1 MKCNVVRDLLPLYLD
16 HLCEE
21 ETSEEIKD
29 HLEGCEECRQRWE
42 EMGSPVESVIGQL
55 EKETVSIEPMKKYRK
70 KIKRKN
76 SMLVLTILLS
86 VAVIGLLSYLSY
98 GQIRHTGHSFE
109 TISQYIRFTHIG
121 KEFAKGNLEPLLS
134 SLAIVGD
141 DTEHAEYV
149 YYAKQAYGDDEDA
162 YIQDTKEYIRS
173 LYPNYFQGKPLK
185 LRKVVVEYFTNQ
197 VYMNKNLLVVL
208 VYEID
213 GIEYYIQLERRAG
226 EKYYVTGDEFAESTE
241 PVTYIAENGGDE
253 TEDVDSEVEET
264 DIEAETAGDETEDTD
279 SEVKTTDNGTE
290 ENDIETEKTEGS
302 AEGTERGDRSPLL
315 DCRES
320 LFQSLPPFDDGF
332 LFVRKKTIR
341 KCYQECRDSGKIL
354 SPYLFMT
361 SLYITE
367 ECLNDKGYEF
377 RNAYKEIM
385 LQHAEQIIQQNYWI
399 QDMDYQ
405 ILSYDKEKHMFRYR
419 MDLSL
424 IHVETEEECVLS
436 VECYRHV
443 SEMIVIPGTEKLIG
457 ENIAEEAKRTMLN
470 LWKVD

>member
-16 HLCEE
+16 QLCEE
-21 ETSEEIKD
+21 ETCEEIKT
-29 HLEGCEECRQRWE
+29 HLEGCEKCRQRWE

-55 EKETVSIEPMKKYRK
+55 ENETVSIEPMKKYRK

-141 DTEHAEYV
+141 DTEHAEHV

-162 YIQDTKEYIRS
+162 YIQDTKEYIRKR
-173 LYPNYFQGKPLK
+173 YPDYFQGKPLK

-197 VYMNKNLLVVL
+197 VYRNKNLLVVL
-208 VYEID
+208 VYEIE

-226 EKYYVTGDEFAESTE
+226 EKYYVTRDEFVESTE

-253 TEDVDSEVEET
+253 TEDTDDKEEEK
-264 DIEAETAGDETEDTD
+264 DIEAETADGK
-279 SEVKTTDNGTE
+279 VE
-290 ENDIETEKTEGS
+290 EAAGE
-302 AEGTERGDRSPLL
+302 DRSSLL
-315 DCRES
+315 ECRES
-320 LFQSLPPFDDGF
+320 LFRSLPPFDEGT
-332 LFVRKKTIR
+332 LFVAKKTIR
-341 KCYQECRDSGKIL
+341 KCYQDYRGSGKTL

-361 SLYITE
+361 SLLYITE
-367 ECLNDKGYEF
+367 ECLNDKDCEF
-377 RNAYKEIM
+377 LNEYKETM
-385 LQHAEQIIQQNYWI
+385 LRHAEQIIQQNYWI

-419 MDLSL
+419 MNLSL
-424 IHVETEEECVLS
+424 VHVETEKECVLS

-457 ENIAEEAKRTMLN
+457 ENIAEEAKRAMLD

>member
-16 HLCEE
+16 QLCEE

-86 VAVIGLLSYLSY
+86 VVVIGLLSYLSY
-98 GQIRHTGHSFE
+98 GQIRHIGHSFE

-141 DTEHAEYV
+141 DSEHA
-149 YYAKQAYGDDEDA
+149 YYAKQAYRDDEDDEDA
-162 YIQDTKEYIRS
+162 SIRDAYIKDAKEYIRK
-173 LYPNYFQGKPLK
+173 LYPDYFQGKPLK
-185 LRKVVVEYFTNQ
+185 LRKVIVEYHTEQ
-197 VYMNKNLLVVL
+197 VYMNKNLSVILI
-208 VYEID
+208 YEID
-213 GIEYYIQLERRAG
+213 GIEYCIQLERRAG
-226 EKYYVTGDEFAESTE
+226 EKYYVTRDEFVESAE
-241 PVTYIAENGGDE
+241 PVTYTAENEDDE
-253 TEDVDSEVEET
+253 TEDTDGET
-264 DIEAETAGDETEDTD
+264 EDTDGETEDTD
-279 SEVKTTDNGTE
+279 SEIGDTDGETGENVVEEEMTDSGTKSSFLE
-290 ENDIETEKTEGS
+290 
-302 AEGTERGDRSPLL
+302 
-315 DCRES
+315 CRES
-320 LFQSLPPFDDGF
+320 LFRSLPPFDDSY
-332 LFVRKKTIR
+332 LFVAKKIIR
-341 KCYQECRDSGKIL
+341 GSYKMRRDSGDTL
-354 SPYLFMT
+354 PPNMFMT
-361 SLYITE
+361 SMLYITE
-367 ECLNDKGYEF
+367 ECLKDHEF
-377 RNAYKEIM
+377 WIEYQEIM
-385 LQHAEQIIQQNYWI
+385 LRHAEQIIQQNYWM
-399 QDMDYQ
+399 QDIDYQ

-419 MDLSL
+419 INLFMVN
-424 IHVETEEECVLS
+424 VETEKECVLS

-457 ENIAEEAKRTMLN
+457 ENIAEEAKRAMLN